1 MFCFFWQPALAQN
14 AEKQL
19 RSRGPAWPQPHLWP
33 AVTFYFSPIVRL
45 KGPACITRT
54 SMNST
59 LKWVNVLLWGTLRPF
74 TAAMRCLGYCEI
86 LLRLDYLKKKK
97 KNWFASFP
105 FIRVKRKSCFYIF
118 LREIVPAFLTENI
131 VFFGICT
138 YLWEALP
145 LFTAHPMNTWQIKLS
160 NFDISGSQVAQCQFK
175 WHNGAAEICVYF
187 VVK

>member
-19 RSRGPAWPQPHLWP
+19 RSRGPAWPQLRLWP
-33 AVTFYFSPIVRL
+33 AVTFYFSLIVRL

-97 KNWFASFP
+97 NLVCFFSIYTCKKKKLFLHIFTWDC
-105 FIRVKRKSCFYIF
+105 SCFLDWKYCFF
-118 LREIVPAFLTENI
+118 L
-131 VFFGICT
+131 VF
-138 YLWEALP
+138 AL
-145 LFTAHPMNTWQIKLS
+145 
-160 NFDISGSQVAQCQFK
+160 ISGKHCHFSPHILWTRDK
-175 WHNGAAEICVYF
+175 
-187 VVK
+187 